1 MRRVVFAIA
10 IAAFAL
16 AAPAQVYKW
25 RDAAGNIQYGDHP
38 PSGID
43 AERVGGRRGAA
54 VQSQSTEGAG
64 PSGAAAPAAPAQKT
78 TAQMVQD
85 SRKREQE
92 AEAKRKKD
100 EAAAQ
105 KAKAAEDNCRRAR
118 QNVATLDAGGRQARV
133 DDKGERIF
141 LDDAQ
146 IAKERAEAQRSVSEW
161 CK

>member
-1 MRRVVFAIA
+1 MRRFVFAFA

-16 AAPAQVYKW
+16 AASAQVYKW

-38 PSGID
+38 PSGITS
-43 AERVGGRRGAA
+43 ERVGGRSSAPMQTQG
-54 VQSQSTEGAG
+54 TEGAS
-64 PSGAAAPAAPAQKT
+64 PSGTAAPAAPAQKT

-92 AEAKRKKD
+92 AEEKRKKE

-105 KAKAAEDNCRRAR
+105 RAKAAEDNCRRAR

-146 IAKERAEAQRSVSEW
+146 IAKERAEAQRSVDEW